1 MAEMVLD
8 CPHCGSERV
17 GFDFG
22 GERQRSSAPQRWSCL
37 LVCRKCDK
45 GIVVELFH
53 YSSNT
58 PPSSRRG
65 DLWVAG
71 FTLAAI
77 YPASRKIT
85 APEHTP
91 DEIAKDYKEAMD
103 NLRRENFTSAGMMFR
118 KVLERSTMKLAPDG
132 GNFGAMTLYQRI
144 DNLAE
149 QHILTPAMKDL
160 AGIIRLEGNQ
170 AAHGSEEFD
179 RASAMSM
186 QSFVELFLRYIFT
199 LPKSV
204 EKAKSKSDRDDGS
217 KAGE

>member
-22 GERQRSSAPQRWSCL
+22 GERQRSLTLNRWSCL

-45 GIVVELFH
+45 GIVVELYCH
-53 YSSNT
+53 RSNNS
-58 PPSSRRG
+58 PSKYGGELRA
-65 DLWVAG
+65 AG
-71 FTLAAI
+71 FSLDAI

-85 APEHTP
+85 APGHTP
-91 DEIAKDYKEAMD
+91 DEIARDYKEAMD

-179 RASAMSM
+179 QASAMSM
-186 QSFVELFLRYIFT
+186 QSFVELFLLYIFT

-204 EKAKSKSDRDDGS
+204 EKARSKSDRDDGS
-217 KAGE
+217 KTGE